1 MPPPTS
7 PDLSSL
13 SSSPLLSDSPRLSSL
28 SILSNF
34 FLRHSQLELENHRN
48 ASVIDNELHINNNM
62 LPFQIRN
69 LNQIRED
76 HSSTELE
83 ELRSDGQ
90 LHERLLLSSAR
101 QNVTNRNTLIF
112 SPRSGGIPLRR
123 LNAIRF
129 GRCPHAPNEDPP
141 DLSVTSKE
149 LQKYILSLLGFV
161 ATNCPWLGQS
171 PLFVGH
177 SSKHHKIEVPA
188 LEHLFACLDTTMDAY
203 IYHRNQGTLWRR
215 PVPETLAGNSRKR
228 LADVAGPQRKR
239 RKISASSKLAE
250 PPTKSIRN
258 PADGATLEISQLSY
272 KQKLAIMSVVYTS
285 YLRDGSNFSL
295 FGLNKAQIN
304 MAFSSVN
311 YEKKKVMG
319 VFTLYGQLDEVLE
332 YIMGSTGSLNLP
344 RDRALI
350 RRMRL
355 AEKVVAA
362 VKDSGRDDVDS
373 PFLFPFSGSI
383 IDFQH
388 NDLRFLRHIR
398 MSKNVPIRNLHLA
411 RTKTARARL
420 QLQEWMK
427 VNPFKQFRDVYLMK
441 TLTKL
446 RRNLCNFDNVSLAV
460 QEDTLDM
467 ARGLRKHLDVIA
479 GGLEPRLTKF
489 NESEEHRET
498 WHDVWQEHSLNHES
512 PFVQEWD
519 KKLSDKLAEFLM
531 CEEHCLLNVQLNYV
545 LFTAKVD
552 TVDFLDAYIQHHLL
566 LLPLNKRDEFFKI
579 LNKEQ
584 ETSRV
589 LRASRESVMV
599 CSINRKTGALELN
612 NTRAVLNF
620 RNINMPDSHL
630 AEDPNDPDE
639 GNSYDFADLD
649 DWRHD
654 GEERF
659 RNPDDGE
666 CAPTLLR
673 GHYRRSGGGYS
684 VYGVV

>member
-1 MPPPTS
+1 MES
-7 PDLSSL
+7 
-13 SSSPLLSDSPRLSSL
+13 
-28 SILSNF
+28 
-34 FLRHSQLELENHRN
+34 ENHRN

-69 LNQIRED
+69 LNQIPED
-76 HSSTELE
+76 YSSTESE
-83 ELRSDGQ
+83 ESRSDGQ
-90 LHERLLLSSAR
+90 PHERLLLSSAR

-112 SPRSGGIPLRR
+112 SPRSGGFPLRR
-123 LNAIRF
+123 SNAIRF

-149 LQKYILSLLGFV
+149 LQKYIVSLLEFV
-161 ATNCPWLGQS
+161 AANCSWLGQS

-188 LEHLFACLDTTMDAY
+188 SEHLFACLDTTMDAY
-203 IYHRNQGTLWRR
+203 ISQRNQGMLWRR
-215 PVPETLAGNSRKR
+215 PTPEPSAGDSRKR
-228 LADVAGPQRKR
+228 SADSAGPQRKR
-239 RKISASSKLAE
+239 RKISANNNLVE
-250 PPTKSIRN
+250 PQTKSIRN
-258 PADGATLEISQLSY
+258 PADGATLALSQLSY

-295 FGLNKAQIN
+295 FGLNKAQLN

-319 VFTLYGQLDEVLE
+319 VFTSYGQPDEVLD

-355 AEKVVAA
+355 AEKVVTA
-362 VKDSGRDDVDS
+362 VKESGREDVNS

-427 VNPFKQFRDVYLMK
+427 MNPFKQFKDVFLMK

-479 GGLEPRLTKF
+479 GGSEPRLSKF
-489 NESEEHRET
+489 NDAEAHRET
-498 WHDVWQEHSLNHES
+498 WHDVWQEHSSNHES

-545 LFTAKVD
+545 LFTVKVD
-552 TVDFLDAYIQHHLL
+552 TVDFLDAYILHHLL
-566 LLPLNKRDEFFKI
+566 LLPSNKRDEFSKI

-599 CSINRKTGALELN
+599 CSINRKTGGLEIN

-630 AEDPNDPDE
+630 AEDPNDPEE

-673 GHYRRSGGGYS
+673 GHYRRSGGGCS